1 MLTIGLSDERANVAK
16 KHTYTEDICKGN
28 VKNTFDY
35 ISDKFFM
42 SLPMTSSQA
51 LAAKC
56 SVVQL

>member
-16 KHTYTEDICKGN
+16 KLIYTEGICKGN

-42 SLPMTSSQA
+42 SCFSNDDFSGT
-51 LAAKC
+51 
-56 SVVQL
+56 

>member
-16 KHTYTEDICKGN
+16 KLIYTEGICKGN

-42 SLPMTSSQA
+42 SCFSNDDFSGTW
-51 LAAKC
+51 C
-56 SVVQL
+56 